1 MKRETE
7 RDIER
12 NSIKETSFVPMWAR
26 DRMSA
31 QEVYEAP
38 LEVNQKL

>member
-1 MKRETE
+1 
-7 RDIER
+7 
-12 NSIKETSFVPMWAR
+12 MWAR

-38 LEVNQKL
+38 LEVNQKLWYVFELPIGH